1 LTMKTGP
8 ALVALLMGTAAM
20 AAAQVPAAPTVRI
33 KTAGTSSIEGRY
45 GPVQPEDLA
54 DIASNGSF
62 YQQHHVVVHG
72 TLDVL
77 VESRFFSV
85 RDGAARVMLI
95 PFSSADFV
103 DLARLVGSEVDVTGI
118 VRTLPASQKTVPCP
132 AVAGGSAL
140 ESKCNDPLL
149 PELPNAQPTWPAA
162 SITIVTMSDR
172 GTGRSARGRGPAS
185 LADTGVEAAAAAG
198 KPVLAS
204 GQFRGANLCRDLPTT
219 SRREP
224 ADWVLLT
231 SEGPV
236 WVVAHGPEGSGFHL
250 DPADRADTARW
261 LQVKG
266 KVEIV
271 GGVRYLKASKVALV
285 PRPEDASA
293 AACPP

>member
-1 LTMKTGP
+1 MKTAR
-8 ALVALLMGTAAM
+8 ALVALVMGAAAT
-20 AAAQVPAAPTVRI
+20 AAAQAQAPPTVRI

-62 YQQHHVVVHG
+62 YQQHNVVVHG

-85 RDGAARVMLI
+85 RDGAARVLLI
-95 PFSSADFV
+95 PFSSSDFV

-118 VRTLPASQKTVPCP
+118 VRTLPASQKTVPC
-132 AVAGGSAL
+132 AATGGSAL

-149 PELPNAQPTWPAA
+149 PELPNAQPIWPAT

-172 GTGRSARGRGPAS
+172 GTGRSARGGGPAS
-185 LADTGVEAAAAAG
+185 LADTGVVAAAAAG

-219 SRREP
+219 TRREP

-236 WVVAHGPEGSGFHL
+236 WVVAHGPAGDGFHL
-250 DPADRADTARW
+250 DPADRGDTARW

-271 GGVRYLKASKVALV
+271 GGVRYLKASKVSLV
-285 PRPEDASA
+285 PRPEEVSA